1 MFRAIAARIRQG
13 HRTMRYPEEP
23 IVLPERFR
31 GFPQLTPAACPT
43 GCHDCVDACPF
54 QAISDAPALSIDMGK
69 CIFCTECTKACTHGA
84 IKFTNEPRLA
94 ANTREDLVVRAGD
107 ELRLAHALDQKMLS
121 LFGRSIKFREVSA
134 AGCNGCESD
143 TNVLSTIGWDL
154 GRFGIQFVASPRHAD
169 GLWITGP
176 VSVNMLEALK
186 ITYDAIPAPKIVV
199 ACGACAINGGP
210 FIDSPEV
217 KNGAHGTF
225 PVDLYIPGCPPHPV
239 TILDGLLR
247 LLDKLPRSR

>member
-1 MFRAIAARIRQG
+1 
-13 HRTMRYPEEP
+13 MRYPEEP
-23 IVLPERFR
+23 IALPERFR
-31 GFPQLTPAACPT
+31 GFPRLTPAACPT
-43 GCHDCVDACPF
+43 GCRDCVDACPF
-54 QAISDAPALSIDMGK
+54 EAISDAPALSLDMGK
-69 CIFCTECTKACTHGA
+69 CIFCMECTKACTHGA
-84 IKFTNEPRLA
+84 ITFTSEPRLA

-107 ELRLAHALDQKMLS
+107 KLRLAHALEKKMLS

-134 AGCNGCESD
+134 AGCNGCEAD

-176 VSVNMLEALK
+176 VSVNMLDALK

-217 KNGAHGTF
+217 KNGVHGIF

-247 LLDKLPRSR
+247 LLDKIPRESRV